1 MLLTD
6 KSTSSSERQINIV
19 QVYFPSVFSLNVSW
33 LFLKSNEVST
43 EREEDIFPSYLILC
57 LLFLVPNSSINF
69 M

>member
-6 KSTSSSERQINIV
+6 KSTSSSERQILYKFISR
-19 QVYFPSVFSLNVSW
+19 QCFLLNVSW

-43 EREEDIFPSYLILC
+43 EREEDVFLSYLILC